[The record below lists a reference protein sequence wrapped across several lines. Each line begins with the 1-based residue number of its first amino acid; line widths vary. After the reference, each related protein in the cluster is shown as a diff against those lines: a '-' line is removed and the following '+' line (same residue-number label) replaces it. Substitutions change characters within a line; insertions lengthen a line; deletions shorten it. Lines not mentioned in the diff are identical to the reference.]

1 MVFPDTHFPFS
12 GKLREKCPNTDTVRT
27 VESTEMK
34 VNISINFVKLLM
46 FNQSLPI
53 SIRKGI
59 YIFKGVIITRKV
71 YFEQRT
77 TPKMKLYSALV
88 QILRRLDKGI
98 LILVFIQILHLSSHI
113 LINTVL

>member
-46 FNQSLPI
+46 FFSL
-53 SIRKGI
+53 S
-59 YIFKGVIITRKV
+59 
-71 YFEQRT
+71 Q
-77 TPKMKLYSALV
+77 LV
-88 QILRRLDKGI
+88 LGK
-98 LILVFIQILHLSSHI
+98 VFILSRES
-113 LINTVL
+113 